1 MRMMNTFW
9 GVPMRPMRAS
19 FPPLSRGARTL
30 ASEAGRRSYDAVVCG
45 AGIAGV
51 SCAHYLARSGASVR
65 RHTEH

>member
-1 MRMMNTFW
+1 M
-9 GVPMRPMRAS
+9 MRAS
-19 FPPLSRGARTL
+19 VPPLSRGARTL

-45 AGIAGV
+45 VGIAGV